1 MKPKTKS
8 SKKAKNGPNVKE
20 PSSESKESLQDDNA
34 MQLLDVAIM
43 AINITKDLVPID
55 LAKGILGT
63 VTNILI
69 IAQSVIKNKSDF
81 QAIVDKCETIREIL
95 ERATKHATND
105 DLRGYLGH
113 ALSQLN
119 KSVNHINSEVAS
131 KKEQG
136 FWQRLLSVTSDRDRI
151 AGWEK
156 DLDRVIPLFSA
167 EMLVGLTI
175 GMNAWT
181 LGLKDNV
188 HGNVERYHP
197 PVPPSRP
204 SMFYGREDLIAELT
218 NLLPWNTH
226 FDAPER
232 HGLAHTLAGKTAN
245 IKIQTADNHTLGAWF
260 ILSELHISEAV
271 ARLTLYRR
279 YQLSSTSP
287 ICVQKL
293 KREIDEESDQRLLE
307 AQTKLYNLDRKI
319 EASSSSKRARQIIC
333 RKLKE
338 VDKIRT
344 EEDRFTL
351 GSFNNEDERQ
361 RAIDRVRDLGI
372 DQDNLRYQL
381 EQANS
386 ETFASNLD
394 EFEKNSDPITKEM
407 VANTAMYYTFIPAA
421 ETRESSEI
429 LKVADRL
436 STVVRTTLFAI
447 SDSIDNFWNKVVV
460 QPEAVEAIAN
470 TVQYMPI
477 ASFLF
482 GGPSGSGKTLLVKG
496 LSEIAL
502 RQSGKLLRINASD
515 YIEPHSLT
523 RLIGTPA
530 CTGYD
535 YGVSY
540 HGQRFRQIPTVD
552 NVVVRGKN
560 AMTSTNT
567 DSYIN
572 TPNLHKPIGD
582 QTKPLTRIS
591 PN

>member
-1 MKPKTKS
+1 
-8 SKKAKNGPNVKE
+8 
-20 PSSESKESLQDDNA
+20 
-34 MQLLDVAIM
+34 M

-55 LAKGILGT
+55 LAKGILGM
-63 VTNILI
+63 VANILI

-95 ERATKHATND
+95 ERATKHATDD

-119 KSVNHINSEVAS
+119 KSVNCINSEVAS

-167 EMLVGLTI
+167 EMLVGLMI
-175 GMNAWT
+175 GMNART

-204 SMFYGREDLIAELT
+204 SMFYGCEDLVAELT
-218 NLLPWNTH
+218 NLVSFMYMNALKLPWNAH

-232 HGLAHTLAGKTAN
+232 HGLACTFYCIVSISFELIGLTADTLAGKTAN

-260 ILSELHISEAV
+260 ILSGTIYHDLSLPLPPSAAELHISEAV
-271 ARLTLYRR
+271 ARLTL
-279 YQLSSTSP
+279 SAIS
-287 ICVQKL
+287 KL
-293 KREIDEESDQRLLE
+293 KVPILILHAEDDWNLSHTHSDALFDALLEPYLPPVYSSVVVVSSAYLACNGHTFLGEIDEESDQRLLE

-319 EASSSSKRARQIIC
+319 KASSSSKRACRIIR

-361 RAIDRVRDLGI
+361 RAIDRVQDLGI

-381 EQANS
+381 EQADS

-429 LKVADRL
+429 LKVVDRL
-436 STVVRTTLFAI
+436 STV
-447 SDSIDNFWNKVVV
+447 VVV
-460 QPEAVEAIAN
+460 QPEAVEAVAN
-470 TVQYMPI
+470 TVQYMWAGLKNPRRPI

-496 LSEIAL
+496 LCEIAL
-502 RQSGKLLRINASD
+502 RQSGKLLCINASD

-523 RLIGTPA
+523 HLIGTPA

-535 YGVSY
+535 YG
-540 HGQRFRQIPTVD
+540 GQLTECVRQ
-552 NVVVRGKN
+552 
-560 AMTSTNT
+560 
-567 DSYIN
+567 
-572 TPNLHKPIGD
+572 KPFSVIHI
-582 QTKPLTRIS
+582 KE
-591 PN
+591 